1 MKRFVA
7 FTLVF
12 LMALLALPVCS
23 SADGFDPES
32 VSTPYICLMDSAT
45 GTILYEKNSR
55 DKAYPAS
62 TTKIMTCILA
72 LELTDD
78 VNEII
83 STGSDVETR
92 GSTCRFSR
100 NEKLPLID
108 ALYGMMLF
116 SGNDAAK
123 AIALHFGGSEAGF
136 AELMNK
142 KAAELGMTG
151 THFVKPNGLHKDEH
165 YSTAYDMAILTRYA
179 MKNETFR
186 KIVSAPTYDAAPTNK
201 DSDGYQ
207 WYNSNRLLYTKEGET
222 DYKYNYATGVKT
234 GDTAQAGR
242 CLVASA
248 KKGDIELILVLL
260 GDYEYKVKGEYR
272 FENAAKF
279 FDWGFDNFVSVNAS
293 ELGLE
298 PTLQLPVSNA
308 SLEDAEGGLLTVNI
322 DFSGVKLTGLKETV
336 NAIRSNPE
344 QLTTNYVTSRK
355 LEAPISA
362 GEELGAIT
370 YQYNG
375 ATVFTAPLIASRDVA
390 EAATIL
396 DNTASPNSSPLIVS
410 AGEPEEDG
418 GSGWL
423 FWVLLIALLI
433 VIVIFAKIVSARRRR
448 RRAKK
453 RRAYRSKYPT
463 RRQ

>member
-1 MKRFVA
+1 
-7 FTLVF
+7 
-12 LMALLALPVCS
+12 MALLALPVCS

-83 STGSDVETR
+83 SIGSDVETR

>member
-83 STGSDVETR
+83 STGSDVEAR

>member
-1 MKRFVA
+1 
-7 FTLVF
+7 
-12 LMALLALPVCS
+12 
-23 SADGFDPES
+23 
-32 VSTPYICLMDSAT
+32 
-45 GTILYEKNSR
+45 
-55 DKAYPAS
+55 
-62 TTKIMTCILA
+62 
-72 LELTDD
+72 
-78 VNEII
+78 
-83 STGSDVETR
+83 
-92 GSTCRFSR
+92 
-100 NEKLPLID
+100 
-108 ALYGMMLF
+108 
-116 SGNDAAK
+116 
-123 AIALHFGGSEAGF
+123 
-136 AELMNK
+136 
-142 KAAELGMTG
+142 
-151 THFVKPNGLHKDEH
+151 
-165 YSTAYDMAILTRYA
+165 YA

>member
-1 MKRFVA
+1 
-7 FTLVF
+7 
-12 LMALLALPVCS
+12 MALLALPVCS

-92 GSTCRFSR
+92 GSTCRVSR